1 MLAFFIWKKQISMLF
16 PKRLDLLL
24 TVRYSLSEIYDVIMV
39 LLCLMMK
46 TLEEIQHE
54 QDLQDYLQ

>member
-1 MLAFFIWKKQISMLF
+1 MLAFFIWEKQISMLF
-16 PKRLDLLL
+16 PKRLDLLP

-54 QDLQDYLQ
+54 QDLQDYL

>member
-1 MLAFFIWKKQISMLF
+1 MLAFFIWEKQISMLF